1 MKLSEILEVID
12 RVEGKLLLAQWNNYG
27 RMDIGVWEM
36 IKYQDAEV
44 DSISA
49 YDNGSLLIML
59 KGIKGGELDETT

>member
-12 RVEGKLLLAQWNNYG
+12 RVEGRLILAQRNK
-27 RMDIGVWEM
+27 DDCTPIGVWEM

-49 YDNGSLLIML
+49 YDNGSLMIIL
-59 KGIKGGELDETT
+59 KNKGGESNETT

>member
-12 RVEGKLLLAQWNNYG
+12 RVEGRLILAQRNKI
-27 RMDIGVWEM
+27 DCTPIGVWEM

-49 YDNGSLLIML
+49 YDNGSLMIML
-59 KGIKGGELDETT
+59 KNDKGGESNETT